1 MWSTSGIFGAYYSY
15 PLLVLAALVMT
26 GTPAEAQFD
35 ASKACSEQARKRAN
49 DVSATSTQLIDS
61 DCDLI
66 EKSDSSFTDKNYKS
80 QVMHGVPDLHYYNL
94 LGEGVTVGVWDA
106 GHVLDRHVELAD
118 RVSFG
123 DPGRTLDAGETIP
136 VPLNGH
142 STHVAG
148 TIGAT
153 GAKQLAAQGMAPR
166 AKIVS
171 FFWGAPGQDV
181 QDMKQARA
189 LGISVTNHS
198 YGAPGGWEFYRPG
211 PCGVNWTWL
220 GRDDDTQEVRFG
232 AYDEAARGFDE
243 VVWENN
249 TLSVFVA
256 AGNERGFSAAPEK
269 FKGNPNPELNFTGE
283 HCVVGNG
290 KWMRS
295 EKPRQSDLSK
305 KGFDTITGRGLAK
318 NVITIG
324 AAVRLDPRFKNRD
337 IRTADFSSMGPA
349 DDGRIKPD
357 LLANGDNLFS
367 TYLPDRCALAVC
379 YPQDLSREELERYTT
394 LPGTSMATPVAAGI
408 AALLNQRS
416 QEGDRG
422 RVLFADEMKAALVH
436 TAKSPTDD
444 GRPNYRWGWG
454 LIDAFRAAQLV
465 AGKEGTLRRLELAQ
479 NGGDAIE
486 IKLAWESQDEPLA
499 LTAVWLD
506 EPANVAAVPTIDD
519 RTPKLVNRLDV
530 RLISPSG
537 KSYFPWSL
545 DPEKPEQLA
554 TNNAANTVDNVQRI
568 DVSAGGW
575 EAGMWRLVIKPA
587 TPRTSKLAL
596 ALALSRSA
604 TRRPD

>member
-1 MWSTSGIFGAYYSY
+1 MWSTSGVSGCLC
-15 PLLVLAALVMT
+15 PLLTAAALVMT
-26 GTPAEAQFD
+26 DIPARAQFD

-49 DVSATSTQLIDS
+49 DASVTSTRLIDS
-61 DCDLI
+61 DCDLL
-66 EKSDSSFTDKNYKS
+66 EKSDSSFTDKNFRS
-80 QVMHGVPDLHYYNL
+80 QVMHGVPDLHYDDL
-94 LGEGVTVGVWDA
+94 WGQGVTVGIWDA

-123 DPGRTLDAGETIP
+123 DPGRTLETGGIP

-153 GAKQLAAQGMAPR
+153 GAKQQAAQGMAPQ

-189 LGISVTNHS
+189 FGISVTNHS
-198 YGAPGGWEFYRPG
+198 YGAPGGWEFFRPG

-220 GRDDDTQEVRFG
+220 GRDDDTLEVRFG
-232 AYDEAARGFDE
+232 AYDDAARGFDE

-249 TLSVFVA
+249 ALSVFVA
-256 AGNERGFSAAPEK
+256 AGNERGFSAAPEA
-269 FKGNPNPELNFTGE
+269 FRGSPNPDLEFTGE
-283 HCVVGNG
+283 HCVLSNG
-290 KWMRS
+290 GEWIRS
-295 EKPRQSDLSK
+295 KKPRQSDLSK
-305 KGFDTITGRGLAK
+305 NGFDTITGRGLAK

-324 AAVRLDPRFKNRD
+324 ASVRLDPLFKNKD

-367 TYLPDRCALAVC
+367 TYLPDRCLSDTC
-379 YPQDLSREELERYTT
+379 YPQDLSSEELERYAT

-416 QEGDRG
+416 QEGGRG

-444 GRPNYRWGWG
+444 GKPNYQWGWG
-454 LIDAFRAAQLV
+454 LIDAFRAGQLL

-479 NGGDAIE
+479 NDGAAIE
-486 IKLAWESQDEPLA
+486 MKLAWESQDEPLA
-499 LTAVWLD
+499 ITAVWLD
-506 EPANVAAVPTIDD
+506 EPADVAAVATVDD

-554 TNNAANTVDNVQRI
+554 TNNAPNTIDNVQRI
-568 DVSAGGW
+568 DVRAGGW
-575 EAGMWRLVIKPA
+575 ETGIWRLMIKPA
-587 TPRTSKLAL
+587 VPRTNKLAL
-596 ALALSRSA
+596 ALALSRFITLRS
-604 TRRPD
+604 D